1 MAMFDYH
8 RLYKESWKGH
18 ENLHVSTTFRDQ
30 LAVQLSQR
38 WCLATSDS
46 DQDGWAGRVVLETVH
61 KVLWMFCSG
70 LCQEHSEKTFS
81 LNKYGFNFL
90 AHPHIPQFSMI
101 HVSKTY
107 QNHSKPKIDT
117 RHDSTPQPTWSLA
130 KRRAWGRSS
139 RRFMTVRSWT
149 DLPRIND
156 CHWAQFGW
164 WISCWRYP
172 LRIKHGN
179 GKHPIYSW
187 CSHSKLQSSHGFS
200 SRVSRLPRRPSCIKV
215 RVSFR
220 ISPIPT
226 LDDVQSQHLK
236 ILACHNYSA
245 NNWGI
250 DLLKHMSPKLRK
262 Q

>member
-1 MAMFDYH
+1 MKIPM
-8 RLYKESWKGH
+8 LPPLSGISW
-18 ENLHVSTTFRDQ
+18 
-30 LAVQLSQR
+30 LSNFPSAGA
-38 WCLATSDS
+38 LLPAT
-46 DQDGWAGRVVLETVH
+46 QTKMDGPGRVVLETVH

-130 KRRAWGRSS
+130 KRRAWGRILQKVHDGSQLNRPPQDQWLPLS
-139 RRFMTVRSWT
+139 TVRLM
-149 DLPRIND
+149 DLLLDVSSQNQTWQTENI
-156 CHWAQFGW
+156 
-164 WISCWRYP
+164 
-172 LRIKHGN
+172 
-179 GKHPIYSW
+179 PIYSW

-226 LDDVQSQHLK
+226 LDDCAIPASENSGVSQLF
-236 ILACHNYSA
+236 
-245 NNWGI
+245 
-250 DLLKHMSPKLRK
+250 RK
-262 Q
+262 